1 MKRILVVAALTLLPL
16 GGVVI
21 AQGMNPGAGGMP
33 AQQGMPMQMPNMQ
46 MPNMQMQGAQM
57 TPPPG
62 VNPDYAR
69 DLMAGMDKMMDG
81 MHMMPTGNAD
91 RDFAT
96 MMIPHHQGA
105 IDMAI
110 LEIKYGKDP
119 ELRALAARIIQAQ
132 DAEINQLRERLSK
145 LPQ

>member
-1 MKRILVVAALTLLPL
+1 MKRIAVIAALTLLPL
-16 GGVVI
+16 GVVV

-33 AQQGMPMQMPNMQ
+33 MQQGMPMQMQMPNMQ
-46 MPNMQMQGAQM
+46 MPGAQM
-57 TPPPG
+57 MPPPG
-62 VNPDYAR
+62 VNGDYAR
-69 DLMAGMDKMMDG
+69 ELMAGMDKMMDG
-81 MHMMPTGNAD
+81 MHMMPTNNAD
-91 RDFAT
+91 RDFAA

-119 ELRALAARIIQAQ
+119 ELRALAAKIIQAQ
-132 DAEINQLRERLSK
+132 DAEIQQLRERLTK